1 MRTLL
6 PVFFLTVCASAQVFE
21 AGAHGGVSRI
31 SGKQLGTLPG
41 STGENV
47 PVTLDDGWRFGF
59 RITLNNWSHFG
70 HEFGYG
76 YNRTTLRIEDTPP
89 TEGGMAIHQGFY
101 NFLLYPT
108 PEGSPI
114 RPFSAVGG
122 HFSNYV
128 PPGASVTSGGGSNKI
143 GYNYGG
149 GLKVRIMPNW
159 GLRFDV
165 RQYVTGKPFDLPNA
179 SGLIRQLE
187 MSVGFMFML

>member
-114 RPFSAVGG
+114 RPFAAVGG